1 MDGQKNLP
9 AFVRILMLAKPLTSC
24 ALLVVLKQV
33 LQTGSG
39 LMESVALPHHYSNE
53 KQAAVWT
60 AGTVT
65 CISVFHR
72 EQSPAPQCP
81 GISCAVE
88 KSQCHFHFS
97 ICFFS
102 VKAKEKEWL
111 SLSHSSLSSSKPHHP
126 SLYKVWATCCCFT
139 PNFTPAWYHNT
150 ALIIK
155 TLLGFSPKAA
165 WFQF

>member
-102 VKAKEKEWL
+102 VKAKEKSGSHWVSLLCQAANHIIPHCTKYEQRAVALLPISPLPGTTTQLL
-111 SLSHSSLSSSKPHHP
+111 S
-126 SLYKVWATCCCFT
+126 
-139 PNFTPAWYHNT
+139 
-150 ALIIK
+150 
-155 TLLGFSPKAA
+155 
-165 WFQF
+165 